1 MQPVRHDTHAPAVP
15 LDADW
20 LMAVVA
26 AGSATTPDELDSA
39 TDWISAPVPGTAE
52 QALIAAGRLSPG
64 TASGLHDRDVWYRRE
79 IVLDTPGTIRFEG
92 LTAPAEIF
100 LDGAQAASVASMFV
114 PTALSCPAGRHA
126 LAIRFPPLNPV
137 LAATKGPRAR
147 WRPMMIQPGTLRL
160 IRTTTLGHMP
170 GWSPDVAVVGPWQD
184 IHLLPDTGAAR
195 LVSLRLNAGLEG
207 HNGVLDIAVTF
218 DQPVEDAV
226 EVLCAGRSQTLH
238 PGTGNA
244 HAGRLLVPDVA
255 PWWPNGLGDA
265 ATHGVQ
271 LRIGD
276 RLIEAGRVGFRTLA
290 VDRGPDGQDFGL
302 VVNGVPVFCRGAS
315 WTPPDPAAPGVADP
329 RPLLELAR
337 DAGMTMIRLSGTM
350 GAESLAFHAACD
362 ALGLLV
368 WHDLPFANFDYPTD
382 DPAFR
387 ALVTAEVQHLLGRL
401 AGSPSLAVV
410 CGGSEMAQQATM
422 LGLKPDQA
430 AMPFFEENLPQLVA
444 ELAPQAAYVP
454 HTPWGGALPFV
465 TNAGVT
471 HYFGVGAYRRPIEDA
486 RRADVRFASECLAF
500 AALPSAASLALQDM
514 HPADEAR
521 WSSGV
526 PRDAGAD
533 WDFEDVRD
541 HYVGALFGVDP
552 AALRASDPERWL
564 ALGRAAPT
572 ILMEAVFAEWRRAG
586 SRCRGGLVWLLADM
600 KPGAGWGLID
610 RLGEP
615 KSTWHALRRAFR
627 PLHLGLTDEG
637 LNGLGIHLVNET
649 RQSRAVRL
657 TLACYGDGP
666 HPLARAERD
675 LTIAAGEAMSLSSHA
690 LLGRFFDIADAYRFG
705 PRAHQA
711 TLARLHDPETGAL
724 LAEASHVLPGC
735 AVAPGDI
742 GLSAQRVDGEAG
754 PALAIATDRFA
765 HAVTV
770 EDAGFRAGDEGFCL
784 APGERRVVP
793 LVPRGNAPLSTEGRV
808 TALNSHPVAYEH
820 AA

>member
-1 MQPVRHDTHAPAVP
+1 MDPVRHDTHAPAVP
-15 LDADW
+15 LAADW

-26 AGSATTPDELDSA
+26 AGSATTPEGLA
-39 TDWISAPVPGTAE
+39 AAADWIAAAVPGTAE

-64 TASGLHDRDVWYRRE
+64 TASGLHDLDVWYRRDV
-79 IVLDTPGTIRFEG
+79 VLDAPATIRFEG

-100 LDGAQAASVASMFV
+100 LDGVPAATIASMYV
-114 PTALSCPAGRHA
+114 PTVIACPAGRHA
-126 LAIRFPPLNPV
+126 IAIRFPALNPV
-137 LAATKGPRAR
+137 LGAAKGPRAR

-170 GWSPDVAVVGPWQD
+170 GWSPEVAVIGPWQD
-184 IHLLPDTGAAR
+184 VLVLPETGAAR
-195 LVSLRLNAGLEG
+195 LVSLRLHAQLVGG
-207 HNGVLDIAVTF
+207 DGVLDVAVTF
-218 DQPVEDAV
+218 DRPVDSAV
-226 EVLCAGRSQTLH
+226 EVLCAGRSEALH
-238 PGTGNA
+238 PGDDNA
-244 HAGRLLVPDVA
+244 HAGRLLVADVA
-255 PWWPNGLGDA
+255 PWWPNGLGEPA
-265 ATHGVQ
+265 MHGVQ
-271 LRIGD
+271 LRIG
-276 RLIEAGRVGFRTLA
+276 GRIIDEGCVGFRTLA
-290 VDRGPDGQDFGL
+290 VDRSPDGQGFGL
-302 VVNGVPVFCRGAS
+302 VINGVPVFCRGAS

-329 RPLLELAR
+329 RPLLKLAR

-350 GAESLAFHAACD
+350 GPESLAFHSACD
-362 ALGLLV
+362 ELGLLV
-368 WHDLPFANFDYPTD
+368 WHDLPFANFDYPTE

-387 ALVTAEVQHLLGRL
+387 ALVEAEVQHLLGRL

-430 AMPFFEENLPQLVA
+430 AMPFFEARLPELVA
-444 ELAPQAAYVP
+444 DLAPQAAYVP

-465 TNAGVT
+465 TDAGVT

-486 RRADVRFASECLAF
+486 RRSDVRFASECLAF
-500 AALPSAASLALQDM
+500 AAVPSATSLALQGMD
-514 HPADEAR
+514 PADTAR

-541 HYVGALFGVDP
+541 HYVGTLFGVDP
-552 AALRASDPERWL
+552 ATLRASDPERWL
-564 ALGRAAPT
+564 ALGRAAPA

-610 RLGEP
+610 QLGEP

-637 LNGLGIHLVNET
+637 LNGLGVHLVNET
-649 RQSRAVRL
+649 RETRAVRL
-657 TLACYGDGP
+657 TLASYGEGP

-675 LTIAAGEAMSLSSHA
+675 LTLAAGEAISLSSHA
-690 LLGRFFDIADAYRFG
+690 LFGRFFDVAHAYRFG
-705 PRAHQA
+705 PRAHGA
-711 TLARLHDPETGAL
+711 TLARLHDPSTGEL

-735 AVAPGDI
+735 AVAPGEI
-742 GLSAQRVDGEAG
+742 GLSAKAVHGEAG
-754 PALAIATDRFA
+754 LALVLVADRFA

-770 EDAGFRAGDEGFCL
+770 EDPAFRATDEGFCL
-784 APGERRVVP
+784 APGETRVVP
-793 LVPRGNAPLSTEGRV
+793 LVRRHGSPAATGGRV